1 MSVKPSDHDAKGH
14 RLRHRALPAW
24 FDWRVSDPDARIT
37 ELERGFR
44 RDGLPNLILDFSA
57 AEDIFTR
64 AIPFLT
70 LVFVLEVVNATDLEA
85 GWANLLL
92 ALGGAAILF
101 GAFGLLNLAR
111 GRRFWSVP
119 SRVGAPELVAFVVLP
134 GLLPIVFSQQF
145 LFGFNTMLANAAL
158 LLLVYLVIGFGLVS
172 IVRWA
177 GARFFHQ
184 LGASV
189 TVLVRAVPLLLFFS
203 LVMFFT
209 TEIWQVFT
217 TPGPGAFWT
226 AMALF
231 VILAMVFL
239 AVRLPGVVREVQ
251 GESAVGD
258 VPLRRKERL
267 NLAAVALIS
276 EMLQVTFVSAAIWVF
291 YVVLGSLLVN
301 ATVRE
306 AWLLRPDDVIV
317 TIAWFG
323 DQVQVN
329 EALLRVAT
337 GVAAFVGLYYAVTI
351 LVDAAYRDQFVD
363 SLTQELRDTF
373 HRRSEYLELQRRRG
387 VPVEA
392 PVTPGEPSAGT

>member
-1 MSVKPSDHDAKGH
+1 MCP
-14 RLRHRALPAW
+14 
-24 FDWRVSDPDARIT
+24 VSDDVARIA

-70 LVFVLEVVNATDLEA
+70 LVFVLEVVSATDLEA

-119 SRVGAPELVAFVVLP
+119 PRVGTPELAAFVVLP

-145 LFGFNTMLANAAL
+145 LFGFNTMVANATL
-158 LLLVYLVIGFGLVS
+158 LLLVYVVIGFGLVS

-209 TEIWQVFT
+209 TEIWQVFS

-231 VILAMVFL
+231 VTLAMVFL

-258 VPLRRKERL
+258 VPLRREERL

-276 EMLQVTFVSAAIWVF
+276 EMLQVTFVSAAIWLF

-301 ATVRE
+301 ASVRE
-306 AWLLRPDDVIV
+306 AWLLQPDEVLV

-323 DQVQVN
+323 DQVQVS
-329 EALLRVAT
+329 EPLLRVAT

-363 SLTQELRDTF
+363 SLSRELRDTF
-373 HRRSEYLELQRRRG
+373 RRRSEYLELQRRRG
-387 VPVEA
+387 VPGEGPHPPGA
-392 PVTPGEPSAGT
+392 PTPRK

>member
-1 MSVKPSDHDAKGH
+1 M
-14 RLRHRALPAW
+14 
-24 FDWRVSDPDARIT
+24 
-37 ELERGFR
+37 
-44 RDGLPNLILDFSA
+44 
-57 AEDIFTR
+57 
-64 AIPFLT
+64 
-70 LVFVLEVVNATDLEA
+70 
-85 GWANLLL
+85 
-92 ALGGAAILF
+92 
-101 GAFGLLNLAR
+101 
-111 GRRFWSVP
+111 P
-119 SRVGAPELVAFVVLP
+119 SRVGRPELAAFVVLP

-231 VILAMVFL
+231 VVLAMVFL

-251 GESAVGD
+251 GEAAVGD

-306 AWLLRPDDVIV
+306 AWLLRPDEVMF

-363 SLTQELRDTF
+363 SLTRELRDTF
-373 HRRSEYLELQRRRG
+373 RRRSEYLELQRKRG
-387 VPVEA
+387 VPVDA

>member
-1 MSVKPSDHDAKGH
+1 MSDEIDDDE
-14 RLRHRALPAW
+14 R
-24 FDWRVSDPDARIT
+24 RIA

-57 AEDIFTR
+57 AEDVFTR

-70 LVFVLEVVNATDLEA
+70 VVFVLEFVNAVDLEA
-85 GWANLLL
+85 GSANLLL
-92 ALGGAAILF
+92 ALGGAAILM
-101 GAFGLLNLAR
+101 GAFGLLNVV
-111 GRRFWSVP
+111 RRRAFFSVP
-119 SRVGAPELVAFVVLP
+119 RRVGKPELGAFVVLP
-134 GLLPIVFSQQF
+134 ALLPVVFSGQF
-145 LFGFNTMLANAAL
+145 LFGFNTMLANATL
-158 LLLVYLVIGFGLVS
+158 LLLIYLVIGFGLLS

-177 GARFFHQ
+177 GARFFQ
-184 LGASV
+184 QFAASV

-217 TPGPGAFWT
+217 TPGPGAFWS

-231 VILAMVFL
+231 VLLAMVFL

-251 GESAVGD
+251 GEDAVGD
-258 VPLRRKERL
+258 MPLRRKERL

-276 EMLQVTFVSAAIWVF
+276 EMLQVIFVSSAIWLF

-301 ATVRE
+301 EAVRQ
-306 AWLLRPDDVIV
+306 AWLLRPDDVLF

-323 DQVQVN
+323 DRVQVN
-329 EALLRVAT
+329 EPLLRVAT

-351 LVDAAYRDQFVD
+351 LVDGAYRDQFVD
-363 SLTQELRDTF
+363 SLSEELRDTF
-373 HRRSEYLELQRRRG
+373 RRRKEYLELQRRR
-387 VPVEA
+387 ETR
-392 PVTPGEPSAGT
+392 VTPRASS

>member
-1 MSVKPSDHDAKGH
+1 MRSEEAE
-14 RLRHRALPAW
+14 
-24 FDWRVSDPDARIT
+24 RIA

-57 AEDIFTR
+57 AEDVFTR

-70 LVFVLEVVNATDLEA
+70 LVFVLEFVNATDLEA
-85 GWANLLL
+85 GSANLLL
-92 ALGGAAILF
+92 ALGGATILL
-101 GAFGLLNLAR
+101 GAFGLLNLV
-111 GRRFWSVP
+111 RRRPFLSVP
-119 SRVGAPELVAFVVLP
+119 ERVGRPELAAFVVLP
-134 GLLPIVFSQQF
+134 ALLPIVFSRQF
-145 LFGFNTMLANAAL
+145 LFGFNTMLVNVAL
-158 LLLVYLVIGFGLVS
+158 LGTVYLVIGFGLPS

-177 GARFFHQ
+177 GARFFQ
-184 LGASV
+184 QFAASV

-217 TPGPGAFWT
+217 TPGPGAFWS
-226 AMALF
+226 AMGLF
-231 VILAMVFL
+231 VLLAMVFL

-251 GESAVGD
+251 GEGAVGD

-276 EMLQVTFVSAAIWVF
+276 EMLQVTFVSAAIWLF

-301 ATVRE
+301 DAVRE
-306 AWLLRPDDVIV
+306 AWLLRPDEVLY

-323 DQVQVN
+323 DRVQIN
-329 EALLRVAT
+329 EPLLRVAT

-363 SLTQELRDTF
+363 SLREELRDTF
-373 HRRSEYLELQRRRG
+373 RRRKEYLDLQRRRG
-387 VPVEA
+387 A
-392 PVTPGEPSAGT
+392 RITPGDASM

>member
-1 MSVKPSDHDAKGH
+1 
-14 RLRHRALPAW
+14 
-24 FDWRVSDPDARIT
+24 VSDDAERIA

-57 AEDIFTR
+57 ADDIFTR
-64 AIPFLT
+64 AIPFLA
-70 LVFVLEVVNATDLEA
+70 LVFVLEVVNATDLDEP
-85 GWANLLL
+85 GWVNLLF

-111 GRRFWSVP
+111 GRRFFSVP
-119 SRVGAPELVAFVVLP
+119 SRVGRPELVAFVVLP
-134 GLLPIVFSQQF
+134 AVLPIVFSQQF

-231 VILAMVFL
+231 VFLAMVFL

-276 EMLQVTFVSAAIWVF
+276 EMLQVVFVSTAIWLF

-301 ATVRE
+301 AAVRE
-306 AWLLRPDDVIV
+306 AWLLRPDDVIL

-329 EALLRVAT
+329 EPLLRVAT

-363 SLTQELRDTF
+363 SMTEELRDTF
-373 HRRSEYLELQRRRG
+373 HRRSEYLELQRKRG
-387 VPVEA
+387 VPVDES
-392 PVTPGEPSAGT
+392 VTRAASSGGT

>member
-1 MSVKPSDHDAKGH
+1 MCP
-14 RLRHRALPAW
+14 
-24 FDWRVSDPDARIT
+24 VSDDVARIA

-70 LVFVLEVVNATDLEA
+70 LVFVLEVVSATDLEA

-119 SRVGAPELVAFVVLP
+119 PRVGTPELAAFVVLA

-145 LFGFNTMLANAAL
+145 LFGFNTMVANATL
-158 LLLVYLVIGFGLVS
+158 LLLVYVVIGFGLVS

-209 TEIWQVFT
+209 TEIWQVFS

-231 VILAMVFL
+231 VTLAMVFL

-258 VPLRRKERL
+258 VPLRREERL

-276 EMLQVTFVSAAIWVF
+276 EMLQVTFVSAAIWLF

-301 ATVRE
+301 ASVRE
-306 AWLLRPDDVIV
+306 AWLLQPDEVLV

-323 DQVQVN
+323 DQVQVS
-329 EALLRVAT
+329 EPLLRVAT

-363 SLTQELRDTF
+363 SLSRELRDTF
-373 HRRSEYLELQRRRG
+373 RRRSEYLELQRRRG

>member
-1 MSVKPSDHDAKGH
+1 MSDDAG
-14 RLRHRALPAW
+14 
-24 FDWRVSDPDARIT
+24 RIA

-57 AEDIFTR
+57 AEDVFTR
-64 AIPFLT
+64 ALPFLT
-70 LVFVLEVVNATDLEA
+70 LAFVLEVVNATDLKA
-85 GWANLLL
+85 GWANLLF
-92 ALGGAAILF
+92 ALGGAALLV

-111 GRRFWSVP
+111 GRAFFSVP
-119 SRVGAPELVAFVVLP
+119 RRVGMPELAAFVVLP
-134 GLLPIVFSQQF
+134 ALLPVLFSRQF
-145 LFGFNTMLANAAL
+145 LFGFNTMLVNGAL
-158 LLLVYLVIGFGLVS
+158 LLLVYLVIGFGLLS

-177 GARFFHQ
+177 GGRFFQ
-184 LGASV
+184 QFAASV

-217 TPGPGAFWT
+217 TPGPGAFWS

-231 VILAMVFL
+231 VLLAMVFL

-251 GESAVGD
+251 GEEAVGD
-258 VPLRRKERL
+258 IPLRRKERL

-276 EMLQVTFVSAAIWVF
+276 EMLQVIFVSAAIWLF

-301 ATVRE
+301 EAVRE
-306 AWLLRPDDVIV
+306 AWLLRPDDVLF

-329 EALLRVAT
+329 EPLLRVAT

-363 SLTQELRDTF
+363 SLREELRDTF
-373 HRRSEYLELQRRRG
+373 RRRKEYLELHRRHG
-387 VPVEA
+387 G
-392 PVTPGEPSAGT
+392 PVTPGASSGGT

>member
-1 MSVKPSDHDAKGH
+1 M
-14 RLRHRALPAW
+14 
-24 FDWRVSDPDARIT
+24 SDPDARIA

-57 AEDIFTR
+57 AEDVFTR
-64 AIPFLT
+64 AIPFLS
-70 LVFVLEVVNATDLEA
+70 LVFVLEVVSAMDLDESV
-85 GWANLLL
+85 WMNLLF
-92 ALGGAAILF
+92 ALGGAVILF
-101 GAFGLLNLAR
+101 GAFGLLNDAR
-111 GRRFWSVP
+111 GRPFLSVP
-119 SRVGAPELVAFVVLP
+119 SRVGWPELAAFVVLP
-134 GLLPIVFSQQF
+134 GLLPIVFSGQWQ
-145 LFGFNTMLANAAL
+145 FGFNTMLANAAL

-231 VILAMVFL
+231 VVLAMVFL

-251 GESAVGD
+251 GEAAVGD

-306 AWLLRPDDVIV
+306 AWLLRPDEVMF

-363 SLTQELRDTF
+363 SLTRELRDTF
-373 HRRSEYLELQRRRG
+373 RRRSEYLELQRARG
-387 VPVEA
+387 VPVDV
-392 PVTPGEPSAGT
+392 PVTPAEPSAGT

>member
-1 MSVKPSDHDAKGH
+1 
-14 RLRHRALPAW
+14 
-24 FDWRVSDPDARIT
+24 
-37 ELERGFR
+37 
-44 RDGLPNLILDFSA
+44 
-57 AEDIFTR
+57 
-64 AIPFLT
+64 
-70 LVFVLEVVNATDLEA
+70 
-85 GWANLLL
+85 
-92 ALGGAAILF
+92 
-101 GAFGLLNLAR
+101 
-111 GRRFWSVP
+111 
-119 SRVGAPELVAFVVLP
+119 VAFVVLP

-145 LFGFNTMLANAAL
+145 QSGFTTMLANAAL

-184 LGASV
+184 LGSSV

-231 VILAMVFL
+231 VVLAMVFL

-251 GESAVGD
+251 GESAVGG

-301 ATVRE
+301 ATVRQ
-306 AWLLRPDDVIV
+306 AWLLRPDDVLLTV
-317 TIAWFG
+317 TWFG

-373 HRRSEYLELQRRRG
+373 QRRSEYLELQRRRG
-387 VPVEA
+387 LPVDA
-392 PVTPGEPSAGT
+392 AVTPGEPSAGT

>member
-1 MSVKPSDHDAKGH
+1 MSDDA
-14 RLRHRALPAW
+14 
-24 FDWRVSDPDARIT
+24 ARIA

-101 GAFGLLNLAR
+101 GAFGLLNLVR
-111 GRRFWSVP
+111 GRRFLSVP
-119 SRVGAPELVAFVVLP
+119 SRVGTPELVAFVVLP

-209 TEIWQVFT
+209 TEIWQVFS

-231 VILAMVFL
+231 VVLAMVFL

-276 EMLQVTFVSAAIWVF
+276 EMLQVTFVSVAIWVF

-306 AWLLRPDDVIV
+306 AWLLRPDEVLLTV
-317 TIAWFG
+317 AWFG

-363 SLTQELRDTF
+363 SLTRELRDTF
-373 HRRSEYLELQRRRG
+373 RRRSEYLELQRRRG
-387 VPVEA
+387 VRVDA
-392 PVTPGEPSAGT
+392 AVTPDEPSAGT

>member
-1 MSVKPSDHDAKGH
+1 M
-14 RLRHRALPAW
+14 R
-24 FDWRVSDPDARIT
+24 RIA

-57 AEDIFTR
+57 AEDVFTR

-70 LVFVLEVVNATDLEA
+70 LVFLLEVVNATDLEA
-85 GWANLLL
+85 GWANLAF

-101 GAFGLLNLAR
+101 GAFGVLNVAR
-111 GRRFWSVP
+111 GRSFFSVP
-119 SRVGAPELVAFVVLP
+119 HRVGKPELVAFVVLP
-134 GLLPIVFSQQF
+134 ALLPIVFSRKL
-145 LFGFNTMLANAAL
+145 LFGVNTMLVNSAL
-158 LLLVYLVIGFGLVS
+158 LVLVYLVIGFGLLS

-177 GARFFHQ
+177 GARFFQ
-184 LGASV
+184 QFAASV

-217 TPGPGAFWT
+217 TPGPGAFWS

-231 VILAMVFL
+231 VLLAMVFL

-251 GESAVGD
+251 GERAVGD

-276 EMLQVTFVSAAIWVF
+276 EMLQVIFVSAAIWLF
-291 YVVLGSLLVN
+291 YIVLGSLLVN
-301 ATVRE
+301 QAVRE
-306 AWLLRPDDVIV
+306 AWLLRPDDVLF
-317 TIAWFG
+317 TIAWFDG
-323 DQVQVN
+323 QVQIN
-329 EALLRVAT
+329 EPLLRVAT

-363 SLTQELRDTF
+363 SMSEELRDTF
-373 HRRSEYLELQRRRG
+373 RRRSEYLELQHRRG
-387 VPVEA
+387 VQ
-392 PVTPGEPSAGT
+392 VTPGVQDTPEGASGVMGGAPSEGT